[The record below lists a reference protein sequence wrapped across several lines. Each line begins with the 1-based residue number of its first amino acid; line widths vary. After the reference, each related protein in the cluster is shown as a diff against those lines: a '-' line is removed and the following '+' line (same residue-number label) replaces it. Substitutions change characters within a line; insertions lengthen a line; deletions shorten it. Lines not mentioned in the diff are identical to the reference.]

1 MFLTGPEF
9 LPELREHR
17 GRTLTL
23 IQDAQA
29 TGRTRMA
36 EMNTHVLTNLDR
48 RRGVRARDRTDR
60 ERLGQSPYITGAP
73 WPPRAGTRRSL
84 VRSRTSSS
92 YAASF
97 LRGGRVGAATFL
109 GAKRQRGRLELSQ
122 LHRAGPR
129 HEFVELL
136 LGEEVGS
143 AKAAGSAPRSNSPD
157 FRTTRASTRNTR
169 ASGSWWPLLRG
180 CGPRIATVTLH
191 VAMGVG
197 GEGCF
202 RGRLGMT
209 TAVVYSCCAAVRT
222 GSEATSDFSW
232 SFSRVTHLSVRTL
245 RRYHDAGLLEPAT
258 VDPASGYRY
267 YTADQIPTAQV
278 IHRLRELDVPLP
290 DVQRILRSPDPGA
303 RAALVSEH
311 LQRLESELDR
321 TRAAVTSL
329 RRLLRPEPAP
339 LGVEL
344 RAVPA
349 TTVAAVE
356 DDVEHGHVIDW
367 YAGAMAELDA
377 VVREPTGVFG
387 RAVRQRAVR
396 SRPRARA
403 RVSADDPPSARRPG
417 APGHPADGRAGR
429 HHPRRRARRHR
440 RHLRR
445 TGRLGGEERARGG
458 GAGPGGL
465 PGWAPRH
472 SRPGRVEHRNRL
484 ARLPGGPALSQ
495 QGQRWDGFPA
505 AGGPAPPGSRAFK
518 LIEAAQDHWRG
529 QRPPPRRPRPSRP
542 DLCHRCRTTQ
552 RDTPARG
559 RLKDLHPQVLT
570 IAPGGVT
577 DGDQPCLTI
586 VSK

>member
-97 LRGGRVGAATFL
+97 LRGGRVGATTFL

-180 CGPRIATVTLH
+180 CGPRIVTVTLH

-222 GSEATSDFSW
+222 GREATSDFSW
-232 SFSRVTHLSVRTL
+232 SFFVVFVVIGGFWGWVAWHASKAMRSKRSV
-245 RRYHDAGLLEPAT
+245 
-258 VDPASGYRY
+258 
-267 YTADQIPTAQV
+267 
-278 IHRLRELDVPLP
+278 
-290 DVQRILRSPDPGA
+290 
-303 RAALVSEH
+303 
-311 LQRLESELDR
+311 
-321 TRAAVTSL
+321 
-329 RRLLRPEPAP
+329 
-339 LGVEL
+339 
-344 RAVPA
+344 
-349 TTVAAVE
+349 
-356 DDVEHGHVIDW
+356 
-367 YAGAMAELDA
+367 
-377 VVREPTGVFG
+377 
-387 RAVRQRAVR
+387 
-396 SRPRARA
+396 
-403 RVSADDPPSARRPG
+403 
-417 APGHPADGRAGR
+417 
-429 HHPRRRARRHR
+429 
-440 RHLRR
+440 
-445 TGRLGGEERARGG
+445 
-458 GAGPGGL
+458 GGL
-465 PGWAPRH
+465 P
-472 SRPGRVEHRNRL
+472 L
-484 ARLPGGPALSQ
+484 LS
-495 QGQRWDGFPA
+495 
-505 AGGPAPPGSRAFK
+505 PGSWGEPDLAAPSRSP
-518 LIEAAQDHWRG
+518 EALAEVADLEAVW
-529 QRPPPRRPRPSRP
+529 RRPRPR
-542 DLCHRCRTTQ
+542 RTTSS
-552 RDTPARG
+552 D
-559 RLKDLHPQVLT
+559 
-570 IAPGGVT
+570 
-577 DGDQPCLTI
+577 
-586 VSK
+586 